1 MSGVKKKLRAPVDLA
16 MIERDYSSSLMTLAD
31 LSAKYG
37 VSAPTI
43 CRWAREKGWTRDQSL
58 RSRIADAAKGAL
70 SDATIHQIAH
80 APETMRIAKAA
91 VSHELDPE
99 DNIQAAVAT
108 HISIVL
114 AHRQDLAQL
123 RNLSQ
128 QMMTELFSLA
138 ASREQAKALAEMAAL
153 EKTAEIDD
161 PVERSRKVAHAV
173 QGFLRATDLNSRS
186 AVLQRIS
193 DVITKVIDKEREAF
207 GLDADKDAAQKTVS
221 VVIHT
226 DVESDE

>member
-1 MSGVKKKLRAPVDLA
+1 MSGTKKKLRAHVD
-16 MIERDYSSSLMTLAD
+16 IEKVERDYSGSLMTLQD

-37 VSAPTI
+37 VSAPTL

-70 SDATIHQIAH
+70 SDETIHKIAH

-114 AHRQDLAQL
+114 LHRRDLAQL
-123 RNLSQ
+123 RELSQ
-128 QMMTELFSLA
+128 QMMTELYGLA
-138 ASREQAKALAEMAAL
+138 ASREQTKALAEMAAL

-161 PVERSRKVAHAV
+161 PIERSKKVAHAV
-173 QGFLRATDLNSRS
+173 QGFLKATDLNSRS

-193 DVITKVIDKEREAF
+193 DVVTKVIDKEREAF

-226 DVESDE
+226 DVADE